1 LIISFAIFNFD
12 FVNIFGHSSNRK
24 KVKGSKKGSH
34 IAQHHTFKMHFAPT
48 TTTTTT
54 TSTSAAT
61 KETRKRSLL
70 SHIHT
75 HTQTLS
81 THQANKI
88 NQDTFCLRSPLL

>member
-61 KETRKRSLL
+61 KETRKLSLL
-70 SHIHT
+70 FHIHIHT
-75 HTQTLS
+75 QHKT